1 MRLRSGITVFAADMD
16 ASEAFFGTALAM
28 TLEHDE
34 DGFWARRDGCEL
46 RVEGGAKPR
55 DRGRGFFEQAGI
67 LVRLEVDHFDGFL
80 GEIIGRGVQLMGQVK
95 DSEEGR
101 FAGFCDPDGNLFELI
116 EIPPEGS
123 PAETG

>member
-1 MRLRSGITVFAADMD
+1 MRLHSGITIFASSME
-16 ASEAFFGTALAM
+16 EAEEFYGTALAM
-28 TLEHDE
+28 ALEHDE

-55 DRGRGFFEQAGI
+55 ARGRGFFEQAGI
-67 LVRLEVDHFDGFL
+67 LVRLEVDDFDGFV
-80 GEIIGRGVQLMGQVK
+80 GEIVGRGVQLMGQVK

-116 EIPPEGS
+116 ELR
-123 PAETG
+123 A